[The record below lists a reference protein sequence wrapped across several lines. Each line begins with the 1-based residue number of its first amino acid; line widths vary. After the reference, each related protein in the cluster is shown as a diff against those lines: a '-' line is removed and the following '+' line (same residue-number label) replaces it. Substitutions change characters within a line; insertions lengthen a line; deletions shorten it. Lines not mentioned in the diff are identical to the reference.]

1 MGKDLSFSEMRP
13 APLVTVLM
21 PVFNCEAYVGEA
33 IESILN
39 QSFRDFEFIVI
50 NDGSTD
56 RSGDILARYERM
68 DERVKVYHQENRGII
83 SSLNRGCDLARGRYI
98 ARMDADDISLAERL
112 AKQVRY
118 MEAHPEI
125 GVLGT
130 WIEYVD
136 ENGSSQGNWCMPTM
150 PALIDWSLF
159 FGSCLAHPSVMMRR
173 DVVEQLGF
181 YRPEALH
188 IEDYDLWVRAS
199 GVTRIANIPEILL
212 QRRDWA
218 GSICSSHSQI
228 QEENV
233 VKVVHSMIARLL
245 KTQVS
250 NDVVTCLRRTVSGFY
265 SDNLQQ
271 IVSSAGLVRQLF
283 RTYVKVNP
291 LNRLEAT
298 EVARDAGKKF
308 YSLAVSASRISLWK
322 GSSILVQALML
333 NPQLLSS
340 KIITKGKRILLRT
353 VRLK

>member
-173 DVVEQLGF
+173 EVVERLGF
-181 YRPEALH
+181 YHQVVLQA
-188 IEDYDLWVRAS
+188 EDYDLWVRAS
-199 GVTRIANIPEILL
+199 VVTKLANVPEILL
-212 QRRDWA
+212 RRRLWEGNDSVRRFQA
-218 GSICSSHSQI
+218 YEQT
-228 QEENV
+228 V
-233 VKVVHSMIARLL
+233 VKVMQSTIARLL
-245 KTQVS
+245 KMQVS
-250 NDVVTCLRRTVSGFY
+250 IDVVTCLRRTVSGFY

-271 IVSSAGLVRQLF
+271 IVSTAGLVRQLF